1 MMEITWVVGACLSTL
16 LVILLTSWIFGGRQG
31 ALPPGSLGLPLI
43 GEILELMIPSY
54 SLDLIPF
61 LKKRIQ
67 RFGKIFKTR
76 VAGRVIVVLSDTTLC
91 RYVFQQDGK
100 LFEPRSLDTFSK
112 VFAQEATNVSDVH
125 RYVRSLVLKHFGMEA
140 LKQKLLNQLEVEFR
154 AAIRSW
160 SQQESVDIKYASGT
174 MALEFGA
181 KKLFSYDPK
190 QSSLK
195 LGEVYFSLT
204 KGLMAIPLNI
214 PGTTHYKCLQNRKKA
229 MSMIR
234 EIFKKRRA
242 SPEKRPQ
249 EELDLLDHLIADME
263 SDKSFLTE
271 ELAVQLLFNLP
282 FVSFDSVSTTLC
294 LTLKFLA
301 EHPRAL
307 QELIDEHEAIRKNRE
322 GSESPITW
330 EEYKSMSFTI
340 HLINEVLRLGNIS
353 PGLFRRTKTVVD
365 MNGYKIPAGWGI
377 MIATS
382 ALHMDPEIYEDPTT
396 FNPWRW
402 KDCKSEAMVKN
413 LMPFGW
419 GMKQCAGAEYSR
431 VFLATFL
438 HVLVT
443 GYRWKVLK
451 GGQVCRSPMLSLG
464 QGMHIKFMQKDI

>member
-100 LFEPRSLDTFSK
+100 LFEPWSLGTFSK
-112 VFAQEATNVSDVH
+112 LFAQEATNVSDVH
-125 RYVRSLVLKHFGMEA
+125 RYVRSLILEHFGMEA

-214 PGTTHYKCLQNRKKA
+214 PGTTHYKCLQ
-229 MSMIR
+229 
-234 EIFKKRRA
+234 
-242 SPEKRPQ
+242 
-249 EELDLLDHLIADME
+249 
-263 SDKSFLTE
+263 
-271 ELAVQLLFNLP
+271 LLFGLP

-402 KDCKSEAMVKN
+402 KA
-413 LMPFGW
+413 
-419 GMKQCAGAEYSR
+419 
-431 VFLATFL
+431 
-438 HVLVT
+438 
-443 GYRWKVLK
+443 
-451 GGQVCRSPMLSLG
+451 SLCLC
-464 QGMHIKFMQKDI
+464 